1 MLTEIQKLKIKIMCQ
16 GIRISPEAEKKLTDN
31 RSVPLSLFEYPTT
44 AGISLVLPGDIYVNA
59 QFSGQFT
66 KSKNILDYNE
76 NEKYFLRIG
85 KKKIA
90 VCVIPLPAFYDKK
103 NKYGFYHNVIM
114 SHTDRM
120 RINPIDGCSF
130 TCQYCDAYKES
141 YRKIPIAYLKEAIIV
156 ALKDKNIKPR
166 HLLISGGTPLK
177 QDQEYL
183 KNVYREI
190 TAFLKKKKVPVD
202 VMMAPIF
209 EVDFLETLKKWGV
222 YGLSINLEIF
232 NSKYAAKINP
242 QKAKLTKKYY
252 FEFIKRAVEVFGEG
266 RVRSILL
273 IGLEPLSET
282 LKGVEKIASLGSDV
296 VLSPFV
302 PSPNTVLADRQPP
315 TEKELTEVYVK
326 SKKIVDKYGVQIG
339 PRCVPCQHNTLAFP
353 AK

>member
-1 MLTEIQKLKIKIMCQ
+1 MCRGIQIASAAEQKLTAN
-16 GIRISPEAEKKLTDN
+16 GT
-31 RSVPLSLFEYPTT
+31 VPLSLFEYPTT
-44 AGISLVLPGDIYVNA
+44 AGISLVLPGEIYVNA

-66 KSKNILDYNE
+66 KSKIILDYNDAD
-76 NEKYFLRIG
+76 KYFLLVD
-85 KKKIA
+85 KKKIL
-90 VCVIPLPAFYDKK
+90 VRVIPLPAFYNKK
-103 NKYGFYHNVIM
+103 GKRGLYRDIIM

-130 TCQYCDAYKES
+130 TCQYCDAYKEP
-141 YRKIPIAYLKEAIIV
+141 YKKIPITYLKEAIDV
-156 ALKDKNIKPR
+156 ALNDKNIKPR

-177 QDQEYL
+177 QDQDYL

-190 TAFLKKKKVPVD
+190 TTFLKKKNVPVD

-209 EVDFLETLKKWGV
+209 ELDFLDQLKKWGV
-222 YGLSINLEIF
+222 HGLSINLEIF
-232 NSKYAAKINP
+232 NSKCAAKINP

-252 FEFIKRAVEVFGEG
+252 FEFIKRAVEIFGPG

-302 PSPNTVLADRQPP
+302 PSPNTPLAKLRPP
-315 TEKELTEVYVK
+315 KEKELFEAYEK
-326 SKKIVDKYGVQIG
+326 AKKIVDKYGVQIG
-339 PRCVPCQHNTLAFP
+339 PRCASCQHNTLAFP
-353 AK
+353 ME